1 MKGLAAALVLMAVA
15 GGARL
20 DLARLEG
27 DWVIDLRPRS
37 GAHTPLH
44 HGVVTLS
51 LQVVAKPHQAKLLQG
66 PYSLAVQGLTRPDP
80 CITTGGTA
88 RVIQVKGDSVRIDLR
103 QGFNCG
109 LRIAGRVRG
118 DSVTGT
124 WSQPSPSGT
133 LARGRFSMT
142 RRRPP
147 DD

>member
-1 MKGLAAALVLMAVA
+1 MLLIVGAVV
-15 GGARL
+15 RF

-37 GAHTPLH
+37 GVHSPLH
-44 HGVVTLS
+44 HGVVALS
-51 LQVVAKPHQAKLLQG
+51 LEVVAKPRQPKILQG
-66 PYSLAVQGLTRPDP
+66 PYSLALQGLTRPDP

-88 RVIQVKGDSVRIDLR
+88 RVLLVRRDSVRIDLR

-124 WSQPSPSGT
+124 WYQPSATGVV
-133 LARGRFSMT
+133 ARGRFTMT
-142 RRRPP
+142 RRR
-147 DD
+147 